1 MKIVFLELRASFDNL
16 GLIGTVRK
24 DTLQKRGPSKHCHI
38 SSEIL
43 KELCPHFEKADLDS
57 RVTPQGMI
65 ICVVG

>member
-24 DTLQKRGPSKHCHI
+24 DTLQKRGPSKHCHL

-43 KELCPHFEKADLDS
+43 KRIVSAF
-57 RVTPQGMI
+57 
-65 ICVVG
+65 